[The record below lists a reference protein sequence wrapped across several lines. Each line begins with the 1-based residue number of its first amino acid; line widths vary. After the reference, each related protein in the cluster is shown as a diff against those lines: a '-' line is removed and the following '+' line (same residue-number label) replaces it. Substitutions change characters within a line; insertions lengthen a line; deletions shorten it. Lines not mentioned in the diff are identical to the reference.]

1 MTDKTRI
8 SVEINIKAPIEK
20 VWECFTKPEHI
31 INWNFAS
38 DDWHCPRAVNDL
50 QPGGKFSWRMES
62 IDGSMGFDFEGIY
75 TEVREFEK
83 IKYKLGDNREVEITF
98 QSENNFTIITE
109 TFDAENVF
117 SLEQQRQG
125 WQSILNNFKV
135 YVEGK

>member
-1 MTDKTRI
+1 MSDKTKVTV
-8 SVEINIKAPIEK
+8 SSSINSPIEK
-20 VWECFTKPEHI
+20 VWEFFTKPQHI
-31 INWNFAS
+31 VNWNFAS
-38 DDWHCPRAVNDL
+38 DDWHCPLAVNDL

-75 TEVREFEK
+75 NEVKEFEK
-83 IKYKLGDNREVEITF
+83 IKYTLGDNREVEITF

>member
-1 MTDKTRI
+1 MSNKTEVTV
-8 SVEINIKAPIEK
+8 SSSINSPIEK
-20 VWECFTKPEHI
+20 VWEFFTKPQHI
-31 INWNFAS
+31 VKWNFAS

-50 QPGGKFSWRMES
+50 KQGGKFSWRMES
-62 IDGSMGFDFEGIY
+62 KDGSMGFDFEGIY
-75 TEVREFEK
+75 TEVKEFEK
-83 IKYKLGDNREVEITF
+83 IKYTLGDNREVEITF